1 MNKNKRLSILSP
13 SEQKNIYELP
23 DFTKEERNIYFSLNT
38 TEQNIVQTQLRGIN
52 SQILFILQLGYFR
65 ALFKF
70 FSFTALDVQKDILSI
85 IEKHFP
91 TKALSDVSL
100 MCNKKTKI
108 QHRKLIKTLYSYQD
122 VTSATKQKLLKKSES
137 ILLKDSN
144 PKYIFKE
151 LNEYLNKKRYIL
163 PAYSTMQKLISRA
176 LENHERRV
184 IKVINNRIT
193 TDIAHKLDD
202 LLSKESEHR
211 YHLALIKA
219 PPNSFTLMQA
229 TKEREKKDFLDNLYP
244 IAKTILKEIGIGQQ
258 SIKYYARLVDQF
270 TVQRLLQFEK
280 PKQYFYIFCFI
291 YHRYVKINDALI
303 LTFLYQ
309 VTKFNNKVSKSMK
322 EKIAILNL
330 ENLQNLKK
338 GSDVLDLITS
348 DEFCDEDNIG
358 ALRKKAY
365 NILDK
370 DKINKLSAF
379 LKNSNIDINELRWK
393 EFDKQGHQMRP
404 NTRHIFKS
412 IAFKPSSDPKNTPL
426 YTAVRYLQDLF
437 INNKRKME
445 SPPLSHVPKSAL
457 KYLFKNS
464 KTKKGKILDIHR
476 YEALIYKLLKK
487 KIASSDIFIPDSIEY
502 RSIENDLI
510 DRDFYL
516 NNKHSIHMEY
526 DNDFLSEDIATRLD
540 RKLAELDKLIDKA
553 NQRIISEQNKHFKY
567 TDDKNTKWHI
577 EYQGIENKDINNPIF
592 QKLHKIGL
600 PQLLWL
606 INKHTDFFNV
616 FTHILYKDAKVKP
629 EHSHIIGNIIAYGT
643 NMGLSKMAS
652 CSNIKYSILKSTRDA
667 FLRDDTLKSVNDR
680 IVNAIEKLPIHEL
693 YKIGGTIHSAVDGK
707 KYDAAGNIF
716 NARHSPK
723 YFNLGTGI
731 SILTLMINFLPTAI
745 KLISPNEYEGNFGL
759 ELLLMNETNL
769 QSEIN
774 STDMHGINDL
784 NFALYDAAGYDFQ
797 PRYTN
802 LYEVSQTIVSSA
814 EFMKEANNYID
825 YIIKP
830 QSCIDRNLIISEED
844 NFKRIIGSILSKTC
858 SVSTIVKKL
867 SLTLKS
873 HKTRKAIAEYNKIL
887 RSIHILKSINNN
899 NYRQNIQKALNRTE
913 LYHFLTGEVGY
924 ANRGKI
930 IAKTEAEQLVFKEST
945 RLLCNAILYYN
956 SVILSQIYTNCLK
969 NGKHRQIELLKHIS
983 PIAWVNINL
992 YGVFELKNKFN
1003 ARFPEPKI
1011 EDLDEQFLKNDNNPL
1026 L

>member
-23 DFTKEERNIYFSLNT
+23 DFIKEERNIYFSLNT

-303 LTFLYQ
+303 KTFLYQ

-404 NTRHIFKS
+404 NTRHIFK
-412 IAFKPSSDPKNTPL
+412 
-426 YTAVRYLQDLF
+426 
-437 INNKRKME
+437 
-445 SPPLSHVPKSAL
+445 
-457 KYLFKNS
+457 
-464 KTKKGKILDIHR
+464 
-476 YEALIYKLLKK
+476 
-487 KIASSDIFIPDSIEY
+487 
-502 RSIENDLI
+502 
-510 DRDFYL
+510 
-516 NNKHSIHMEY
+516 
-526 DNDFLSEDIATRLD
+526 
-540 RKLAELDKLIDKA
+540 
-553 NQRIISEQNKHFKY
+553 
-567 TDDKNTKWHI
+567 
-577 EYQGIENKDINNPIF
+577 
-592 QKLHKIGL
+592 
-600 PQLLWL
+600 
-606 INKHTDFFNV
+606 
-616 FTHILYKDAKVKP
+616 
-629 EHSHIIGNIIAYGT
+629 
-643 NMGLSKMAS
+643 
-652 CSNIKYSILKSTRDA
+652 
-667 FLRDDTLKSVNDR
+667 
-680 IVNAIEKLPIHEL
+680 
-693 YKIGGTIHSAVDGK
+693 
-707 KYDAAGNIF
+707 
-716 NARHSPK
+716 
-723 YFNLGTGI
+723 
-731 SILTLMINFLPTAI
+731 
-745 KLISPNEYEGNFGL
+745 
-759 ELLLMNETNL
+759 
-769 QSEIN
+769 
-774 STDMHGINDL
+774 
-784 NFALYDAAGYDFQ
+784 
-797 PRYTN
+797 
-802 LYEVSQTIVSSA
+802 
-814 EFMKEANNYID
+814 
-825 YIIKP
+825 
-830 QSCIDRNLIISEED
+830 
-844 NFKRIIGSILSKTC
+844 
-858 SVSTIVKKL
+858 
-867 SLTLKS
+867 
-873 HKTRKAIAEYNKIL
+873 
-887 RSIHILKSINNN
+887 
-899 NYRQNIQKALNRTE
+899 
-913 LYHFLTGEVGY
+913 
-924 ANRGKI
+924 
-930 IAKTEAEQLVFKEST
+930 
-945 RLLCNAILYYN
+945 
-956 SVILSQIYTNCLK
+956 
-969 NGKHRQIELLKHIS
+969 
-983 PIAWVNINL
+983 
-992 YGVFELKNKFN
+992 
-1003 ARFPEPKI
+1003 
-1011 EDLDEQFLKNDNNPL
+1011 
-1026 L
+1026 